1 MIKTVANILETITN
15 KINTMLEK
23 LKKFEGN
30 TLAIE
35 VIDGF
40 TKTDEA
46 LCQKFFNAKLDEGYD
61 YVNVLVK
68 LDELKISHSST
79 KAFFEDTLWAIRN
92 YKNLGHLA
100 IVAHSNVLKAL
111 VPIDNI
117 FFERAS
123 KGRQERYFDVSQ
135 MDEALAFVNSNN
147 K

>member
-1 MIKTVANILETITN
+1 
-15 KINTMLEK
+15 MLEK
-23 LKKFEGN
+23 LKKFKGN

-46 LCQKFFNAKLDEGYD
+46 LCQKFFKAKLDEGYD

-79 KAFFEDTLWAIRN
+79 KAFFEDTLWALRN
-92 YKNLGHLA
+92 YKKLGHLA

-111 VPIDNI
+111 VPIDNL

-123 KGRQERYFDVSQ
+123 KGRQERYFDISQ
-135 MDEALAFVNSNN
+135 MGEAMAFVESN